1 MPLPWW
7 EFNPADFSSPGSVAQ
22 PDHDSDEALLRGF
35 LRAGALAETAACFLS
50 GTYSIL
56 VPQVYDTCCCCWS
69 YSTTIGQ
76 CYHQR
81 VVLYSQQIRM
91 IRPTSSRYEYE

>member
-7 EFNPADFSSPGSVAQ
+7 EFSPADFSLPGSVAQ

-50 GTYSIL
+50 GTEYNSTRYVGITS
-56 VPQVYDTCCCCWS
+56 VYDTA
-69 YSTTIGQ
+69 G
-76 CYHQR
+76 
-81 VVLYSQQIRM
+81 
-91 IRPTSSRYEYE
+91 